1 MNSLLTILLLGLLPA
16 VALFIFIY
24 VKDRLKPEPAG
35 KLFKAFSFGVLSTLP
50 VFAYGFIV
58 QLLFTA
64 MNLETILNEPMFNA
78 FVLASIPEEASKM
91 LLLWLVL
98 RGNKHFDE
106 KFDGIVY
113 GACVALGFA
122 AFENIGYLFSAGDEI
137 YSVAFTRAL
146 LAVPMHFLCGV
157 AMGYYISMS
166 KFYPYNSR
174 RNMVLAYVVP
184 MIVHGLYDFFL
195 FLEPYLDDSIKLI
208 SSLGAIGVSVWIWKR
223 GLRYIREHIL
233 RDEAEMSANEK

>member
-16 VALFIFIY
+16 VVLFIFIY

-58 QLLFTA
+58 ELLFTV
-64 MNLETILNEPMFNA
+64 MGLETILNEPLFNA

-122 AFENIGYLFSAGDEI
+122 AFENIGYLFNAGDEI

-223 GLRYIREHIL
+223 GLRYIREHIF

>member
-16 VALFIFIY
+16 VVLFIFIY

-64 MNLETILNEPMFNA
+64 MGLAAILNEPLFNA

-174 RNMVLAYVVP
+174 RNLVLAFVVP

-223 GLRYIREHIL
+223 GLRYIREHIF